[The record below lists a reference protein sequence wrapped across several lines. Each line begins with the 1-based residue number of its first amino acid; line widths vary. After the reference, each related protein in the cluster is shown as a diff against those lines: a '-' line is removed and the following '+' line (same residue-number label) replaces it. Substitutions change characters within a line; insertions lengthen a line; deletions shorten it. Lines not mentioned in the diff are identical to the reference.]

1 MLSSTPE
8 IRNTGRDCA
17 DSDGQVDNACG
28 NAARLPKIDYNKS
41 QKGEHIMRQSRRKV
55 LKAGAALAAAA
66 SLPHFARAQSG
77 SIKIGM
83 SMPQTGSLGAGGQA
97 ALVALRLW
105 VDDVNQRGGLLN
117 RKVELIAYDDQ
128 TNPANTP
135 GIYTKLLDI
144 DKVDLLIAP
153 YGTVPT
159 APIVPMV
166 KQRGLLLMGNFS
178 FQVNAKVQHD
188 MWFNNSPW
196 NDAASW
202 SDGFIKAGQGA
213 GAKTIAILA
222 ADQEF
227 AQNLANGAR
236 ELAKK
241 ANIQSVYDQ
250 NYPPT
255 TTDFSSLIR
264 GIRAAKPEMVF
275 VMSYPNDSV
284 AIIRAV
290 NEIGVG
296 SQVQVF
302 GGGMVGL
309 QFTPIMTSLGS
320 LLNGVLN
327 YNSYVPGMKYPGIED
342 FLARYAKRAAEA
354 RVDPLGFYLPPFNY
368 AIGQMLEQAVNGTKS
383 LDHKQLAAY
392 LRKNEM
398 KTLVGPIRYDKNGE
412 WANPRVVQ
420 AQFRGVVDKDTEQ
433 FRQPGKQ
440 IVIYP
445 DAYKTGN
452 VITPFEKAR
461 SAK

>member
-1 MLSSTPE
+1 MNFT
-8 IRNTGRDCA
+8 
-17 DSDGQVDNACG
+17 
-28 NAARLPKIDYNKS
+28 
-41 QKGEHIMRQSRRKV
+41 RRKV
-55 LKAGAALAAAA
+55 LGAVGSAAVAYGIPGT
-66 SLPHFARAQSG
+66 LFAQQNVVR
-77 SIKIGM
+77 IGM

-97 ALVALRLW
+97 ALVALRMW
-105 VDDVNQRGGLLN
+105 VDDVNQKGGLLG
-117 RKVELIAYDDQ
+117 RKVEFIAYDDQ
-128 TNPANTP
+128 TNPANVP
-135 GIYTKLLDI
+135 GIYTKLLDV

-159 APIVPMV
+159 APLMPMV
-166 KQRGLLLMGNFS
+166 KQRHLLLMGNFS

-202 SDGFIKAGQGA
+202 SDGFVKNGQKLGS
-213 GAKTIAILA
+213 KTIAFLA

-236 ELAKK
+236 DLSKK
-241 ANIQSVYDQ
+241 AGIKAVYDQ

-255 TTDFSSLIR
+255 TTDFSSLVR
-264 GIRAAKPEMVF
+264 AIRAAKPDMVF

-284 AIIRAV
+284 AIVRAV

-296 SQVQVF
+296 SGVKMF

-309 QFTPIMTSLGS
+309 QFTPIMQSLGS
-320 LLNGVLN
+320 LLNGITN

-342 FLARYAKRAAEA
+342 FLGRYAKKAAEA
-354 RVDPLGFYLPPFNY
+354 KVDPLGFYLPPFNY
-368 AIGQMLEQAVNGTKS
+368 AIGQMIEQAVNGTKS
-383 LDHKQLAAY
+383 IDQKRMAEY

-398 KTLVGPIRYDKNGE
+398 KTIVGPIRYDKSGE

-420 AQFRGVVDKDTEQ
+420 AQFRGVVDKDMEQ
-433 FRQPGKQ
+433 FRNPKRQV
-440 IVIYP
+440 VIYP
-445 DAYKTGN
+445 DEYKTGE
-452 VITPFEKAR
+452 VIVPFEKAR

>member
-1 MLSSTPE
+1 MKL
-8 IRNTGRDCA
+8 
-17 DSDGQVDNACG
+17 
-28 NAARLPKIDYNKS
+28 
-41 QKGEHIMRQSRRKV
+41 SRRDV
-55 LKAGAALAAAA
+55 LKAGAALAVSAGIPGRA
-66 SLPHFARAQSG
+66 FAQQG
-77 SIKIGM
+77 PVKVGM
-83 SMPQTGSLGAGGQA
+83 SMPQTGTLGAGGQA

-105 VDDVNQRGGLLN
+105 VDEVNQKGGLLG
-117 RKVELIAYDDQ
+117 RKVEFIAYDDQ
-128 TNPANTP
+128 SNPANTP
-135 GIYTKLLDI
+135 GIYTKLLDV

-159 APIVPMV
+159 APVMPLV

-202 SDGFIKAGQGA
+202 SDGFMKNGQKL
-213 GAKTIAILA
+213 GAKSIAFLA

-236 ELAKK
+236 ALAKK
-241 ANIQSVYDQ
+241 AGMKVSYDQ
-250 NYPPT
+250 NYPPA

-264 GIRAAKPEMVF
+264 SIRAARPDMVF

-284 AIIRAV
+284 AIVRAV

-296 SQVQVF
+296 SGVKMF

-309 QFTPIMTSLGS
+309 QFTPIMSSLGS
-320 LLNGVLN
+320 LLNGIVN

-342 FLARYAKRAAEA
+342 FLQRYAKKAAEA
-354 RVDPLGFYLPPFNY
+354 KVDPLGFYLPPFNY

-383 LDHKQLAAY
+383 LDQKKMAEY

-398 KTLVGPIRYDKNGE
+398 KTIVGPIRYDKSGE

-420 AQFRGVVDKDTEQ
+420 AQFRGVVDKDIEQ
-433 FRQPGKQ
+433 FRKPGKQ
-440 IVIYP
+440 VVIYP
-445 DAYKTGN
+445 DAYKTGD
-452 VITPFEKAR
+452 VIAPFEKAR
-461 SAK
+461 KAR

>member
-1 MLSSTPE
+1 MRIL
-8 IRNTGRDCA
+8 RLLTGA
-17 DSDGQVDNACG
+17 LV
-28 NAARLPKIDYNKS
+28 AAGL
-41 QKGEHIMRQSRRKV
+41 
-55 LKAGAALAAAA
+55 LFAGIAAAQQ
-66 SLPHFARAQSG
+66 P
-77 SIKIGM
+77 IKLGM
-83 SMPQTGSLGAGGQA
+83 SMPQTGSLGAGGKA
-97 ALVALRLW
+97 ALLALQMW
-105 VDDVNQRGGLLN
+105 VEDVNAKGGLLG
-117 RKVELIAYDDQ
+117 RKVEFIVYDDQ
-128 TNPANTP
+128 TNPALTP
-135 GIYTKLLDI
+135 GIYTKLLDV
-144 DKVDLLIAP
+144 DKVDLIIAP

-159 APIVPMV
+159 APIMPLV
-166 KQRGLLLMGNFS
+166 KQRDLLLMGNFS
-178 FQVNAKVQHD
+178 FQVNRTVKHD
-188 MWFNNSPW
+188 KWFNNSPW

-202 SDGFIKAGQGA
+202 SDGFIAAGQKVG
-213 GAKTIAILA
+213 GKTIAFLA

-241 ANIQSVYDQ
+241 AGLQTVYDQ
-250 NYPPT
+250 NYPPAT
-255 TTDFSSLIR
+255 VDFSSMVR
-264 GIRAAKPEMVF
+264 AIRAAKPDMVF

-342 FLARYAKRAAEA
+342 FLGRYAKRAAEA
-354 RVDPLGFYLPPFNY
+354 KVDPLGFYLPPFNY
-368 AIGQMLEQAVNGTKS
+368 AIGQMYEQAINATKS

-392 LRKNEM
+392 LRSNEM
-398 KTLVGPIRYDKNGE
+398 KTVVGPIRYDKTGE

-420 AQFRGVVDKDTEQ
+420 AQFRGVVDKDMEQ
-433 FRQPGKQ
+433 FRKSGKQ
-440 IVIYP
+440 VVIYP
-445 DAYKTGN
+445 EAYKTGE

-461 SAK
+461 AAK

>member
-1 MLSSTPE
+1 
-8 IRNTGRDCA
+8 
-17 DSDGQVDNACG
+17 
-28 NAARLPKIDYNKS
+28 
-41 QKGEHIMRQSRRKV
+41 MRQSRRKV

-66 SLPHFARAQSG
+66 SLPHVRARAESG
-77 SIKIGM
+77 PIKIGM

-128 TNPANTP
+128 TNPANVP

-159 APIVPMV
+159 APIMPMV

-241 ANIQSVYDQ
+241 ASIKSVYDQ

-264 GIRAAKPEMVF
+264 GIRAAKPDMVF

-320 LLNGVLN
+320 LLNGVHQLQ
-327 YNSYVPGMKYPGIED
+327 
-342 FLARYAKRAAEA
+342 LLRAGDEVSRHRGFPRPLREA
-354 RVDPLGFYLPPFNY
+354 RGRGQGRSARLLP
-368 AIGQMLEQAVNGTKS
+368 AAV
-383 LDHKQLAAY
+383 QL
-392 LRKNEM
+392 RH
-398 KTLVGPIRYDKNGE
+398 R
-412 WANPRVVQ
+412 
-420 AQFRGVVDKDTEQ
+420 
-433 FRQPGKQ
+433 
-440 IVIYP
+440 P
-445 DAYKTGN
+445 DARAGGERAPRAST
-452 VITPFEKAR
+452 TSSSPPTCAR
-461 SAK
+461 TR

>member
-1 MLSSTPE
+1 MK
-8 IRNTGRDCA
+8 R
-17 DSDGQVDNACG
+17 
-28 NAARLPKIDYNKS
+28 
-41 QKGEHIMRQSRRKV
+41 SRRDL
-55 LKAGAALAAAA
+55 LKAGAALAATAGIPGGRA
-66 SLPHFARAQSG
+66 FAQQG
-77 SIKIGM
+77 PVKIGM

-97 ALVALRLW
+97 ALVALRMW
-105 VDDVNQRGGLLN
+105 VDEVNQRGGLLG
-117 RKVELIAYDDQ
+117 RKVEFIAYDDQ
-128 TNPANTP
+128 TNPANVP
-135 GIYTKLLDI
+135 GIYTKLLDV
-144 DKVDLLIAP
+144 DRVDLIIAP

-159 APIVPMV
+159 APLMPMV

-196 NDAASW
+196 NDASSW
-202 SDGFIKAGQGA
+202 SDGFFKAGQKA
-213 GAKTIAILA
+213 GAKSVAILA

-241 ANIQSVYDQ
+241 GGIKSVYDQ
-250 NYPPT
+250 NYPPA

-264 GIRAAKPEMVF
+264 GIRAARPDMVF

-284 AIIRAV
+284 AIVRAV
-290 NEIGVG
+290 NEIGIG
-296 SQVQVF
+296 SQVQIF

-309 QFTPIMTSLGS
+309 QFTPIMSSLGS

-342 FLARYAKRAAEA
+342 FLARYAKRAADA
-354 RVDPLGFYLPPFNY
+354 KVDPLGFYLPPFNY
-368 AIGQMLEQAVNGTKS
+368 AIGQMLEQAVNGAKS

-398 KTLVGPIRYDKNGE
+398 KTVVGPIRYDKMGE

-420 AQFRGVVDKDTEQ
+420 AQFRGIVDKDVEQ
-433 FRQPGKQ
+433 FRKPGKQ
-440 IVIYP
+440 VVIYP
-445 DAYKTGN
+445 EEYKTGE
-452 VITPFEKAR
+452 VVTPFEKAR
-461 SAK
+461 KA

>member
-1 MLSSTPE
+1 M
-8 IRNTGRDCA
+8 
-17 DSDGQVDNACG
+17 
-28 NAARLPKIDYNKS
+28 ARTE
-41 QKGEHIMRQSRRKV
+41 EHIMGQSRRRV

-66 SLPHFARAQSG
+66 SLPRFARAQSG
-77 SIKIGM
+77 PVKIGM

-128 TNPANTP
+128 TNPANVP
-135 GIYTKLLDI
+135 AIYTKLLDI
-144 DKVDLLIAP
+144 DKVDLLLAP

-159 APIVPMV
+159 APVMPLV

-178 FQVNAKVQHD
+178 FQVNAKIQHD
-188 MWFNNSPW
+188 MWFNNAPW

-202 SDGFIKAGQGA
+202 SDGFIKAGLGA
-213 GAKTIAILA
+213 NAKTIAILA

-241 ANIQSVYDQ
+241 ANLKSVYDQ

-255 TTDFSSLIR
+255 TTDFSALVR
-264 GIRAAKPEMVF
+264 GIRAAKPEMVY

-296 SQVQVF
+296 SQVQVL

-320 LLNGVLN
+320 LLNGVVN
-327 YNSYVPGMKYPGIED
+327 YNSYVPGMKFPGIED

-354 RVDPLGFYLPPFNY
+354 KVDPLGFYLTPFNY

-392 LRKNEM
+392 LRKNELS
-398 KTLVGPIRYDKNGE
+398 TVVGPIRFDKNGE

-420 AQFRGVVDKDTEQ
+420 AQFRGVADKDTEQ

-440 IVIYP
+440 VVISP
-445 DAYKTGN
+445 DAYKTGD

-461 SAK
+461 SAR